1 MSKLMKYY
9 DIFNHFIPLSPTFL
23 LKMLKKGISDYVR
36 L

>member
-9 DIFNHFIPLSPTFL
+9 DIFNHNDPLSPTFL
-23 LKMLKKGISDYVR
+23 EYFNKKEQNGRFD